1 MRYSLLSVVVA
12 STLALTACGNK
23 QADNQAAGAS
33 ATSSTAGSNKNA
45 VFTITGAGASFPQPI
60 YAKWA
65 SEFKNATGGQVNYQS
80 IGSSGGIKQIQ
91 ANTVDF
97 GASDAP
103 LSKEE
108 LDKSG

>member
-33 ATSSTAGSNKNA
+33 ATSNTATGATGRQNA

-65 SEFKNATGGQVNYQS
+65 GEFKT
-80 IGSSGGIKQIQ
+80 
-91 ANTVDF
+91 
-97 GASDAP
+97 P
-103 LSKEE
+103 LAVK
-108 LDKSG
+108 